1 MGKALDE
8 KVRRDWMQR
17 GCRGGRVD
25 TQKEGKI
32 AREKGEICFLPLPIK
47 DDGKK

>member
-17 GCRGGRVD
+17 VSRRGRVD
-25 TQKEGKI
+25 TQKEGNI
-32 AREKGEICFLPLPIK
+32 AREKGFFAVTNK
-47 DDGKK
+47 R